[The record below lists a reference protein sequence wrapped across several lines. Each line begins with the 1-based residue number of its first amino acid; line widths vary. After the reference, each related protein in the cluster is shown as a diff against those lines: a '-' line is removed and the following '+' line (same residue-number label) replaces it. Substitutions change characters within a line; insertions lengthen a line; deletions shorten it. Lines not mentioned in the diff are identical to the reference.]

1 MGIPGT
7 IAGAIVGNSGGRAG
21 DIGQLAASVQVLTQD
36 GEIAIRKGDEL
47 SFSYRRSSFQD
58 LLVQLKIPRG
68 DQARDI
74 RLLIGGPVERGR
86 GFVLHSSD
94 YHSAKATMAVG
105 ETYGMTTTLDVLE
118 ALSVG
123 SGPLQ
128 AVMAFGY
135 SGWGAG
141 QLEAEIARNDWLIG
155 DASDG
160 LIFGAEPARK
170 WALAL
175 AGMGVDAMALS
186 PSGGRA

>member
-1 MGIPGT
+1 
-7 IAGAIVGNSGGRAG
+7 
-21 DIGQLAASVQVLTQD
+21 
-36 GEIAIRKGDEL
+36 
-47 SFSYRRSSFQD
+47 
-58 LLVQLKIPRG
+58 
-68 DQARDI
+68 
-74 RLLIGGPVERGR
+74 
-86 GFVLHSSD
+86 
-94 YHSAKATMAVG
+94 
-105 ETYGMTTTLDVLE
+105 
-118 ALSVG
+118 
-123 SGPLQ
+123 
-128 AVMAFGY
+128 MAFGY

>member
-1 MGIPGT
+1 MHVLLD
-7 IAGAIVGNSGGRAG
+7 ALDLLLQRCAVQVGVAAAA
-21 DIGQLAASVQVLTQD
+21 LAASLDALARVGVVGVDAVDDVLD
-36 GEIAIRKGDEL
+36 RLGHA
-47 SFSYRRSSFQD
+47 
-58 LLVQLKIPRG
+58 PRG